1 MNNKEFINEL
11 ARHNEIKTAD
21 AQRWMNTLLSSMGDH
36 FQEGDAVQ
44 LPNFG
49 VFEVKKKLER
59 IIINPSTGQRMLVP
73 PKLTLAFKPTPQT
86 KEKIKKGG
94 DSNG

>member
-11 ARHNEIKTAD
+11 AKRNEMKAAE
-21 AQRWMNTLLSSMGDH
+21 AQGWMNTLLNALGDN
-36 FQEGDAVQ
+36 FQEGNAVQ

-49 VFEVKKKLER
+49 SFEVKKKLER
-59 IIINPSTGQRMLVP
+59 VIVNPSTGQRMLVP
-73 PKLTLAFKPTPQT
+73 PKLTLAFKPNPQT

-94 DSNG
+94 DTNG

>member
-11 ARHNEIKTAD
+11 ARRNGMKAAD
-21 AQRWMNTLLSSMGDH
+21 AQAWMNTLLSAMGEN
-36 FQEGDAVQ
+36 FQEGNAVQ

-59 IIINPSTGQRMLVP
+59 VIINPSTGQRMLVP

-94 DSNG
+94 EVNG

>member
-1 MNNKEFINEL
+1 MARRNEMKATEVQAL
-11 ARHNEIKTAD
+11 
-21 AQRWMNTLLSSMGDH
+21 MNTLLGAMGTY
-36 FQEGDAVQ
+36 FLEGNAVQ

-49 VFEVKKKLER
+49 MFEVKKKLER
-59 IIINPSTGQRMLVP
+59 IIINPSTGQRMLIP

-94 DSNG
+94 EDNG

>member
-11 ARHNEIKTAD
+11 ARRNEMKAAD
-21 AQRWMNTLLSSMGDH
+21 AQAWMNALLSAMGEN
-36 FQEGDAVQ
+36 FQEGNAVQ

-59 IIINPSTGQRMLVP
+59 VIINPSTGQRMLVP

-94 DSNG
+94 EVNG

>member
-11 ARHNEIKTAD
+11 ARRNEMKPAE
-21 AQRWMNTLLSSMGDH
+21 AQGWINTLLNAMCDN
-36 FQEGDAVQ
+36 FQEGNAVQ

-73 PKLTLAFKPTPQT
+73 PKLTLAFKPTSQT

-94 DSNG
+94 EGNG

>member
-11 ARHNEIKTAD
+11 ARQNEMKAAD
-21 AQRWMNTLLSSMGDH
+21 AQAWMNTLLGAMGDN
-36 FQEGDAVQ
+36 FQEGNAVQ
-44 LPNFG
+44 FPNFG
-49 VFEVKKKLER
+49 VFEVRKKLER

-94 DSNG
+94 EGNG

>member
-1 MNNKEFINEL
+1 MK
-11 ARHNEIKTAD
+11 AAD
-21 AQRWMNTLLSSMGDH
+21 AQAWMNTLLSAMGEN
-36 FQEGDAVQ
+36 FQEGNAVQ

-59 IIINPSTGQRMLVP
+59 VIINPSTGQRMLVP

-94 DSNG
+94 EVNG

>member
-1 MNNKEFINEL
+1 MMAVRTGLKLSEVLRMMDTVI
-11 ARHNEIKTAD
+11 TA
-21 AQRWMNTLLSSMGDH
+21 MGEH

-59 IIINPSTGQRMLVP
+59 VIVSPTNGQRMLVP
-73 PKLTLAFKPTPQT
+73 PKLVLAFKPSPVW
-86 KEKIKKGG
+86 KEKIKEGR
-94 DSNG
+94 S

>member
-1 MNNKEFINEL
+1 MARRNEMK
-11 ARHNEIKTAD
+11 AVD
-21 AQRWMNTLLSSMGDH
+21 AQAWMNTLLGAMGDN
-36 FQEGDAVQ
+36 FLEGNAVQ

-73 PKLTLAFKPTPQT
+73 PKLTLAFKPTPHT

-94 DSNG
+94 EANG

>member
-1 MNNKEFINEL
+1 MNNKEFIAEL
-11 ARHNEIKTAD
+11 ARRNNLKAAD
-21 AQRWMNTLLSSMGDH
+21 AQQLVNTLLGAMCEN
-36 FQEGDAVQ
+36 FQEGNAVQ

-59 IIINPSTGQRMLVP
+59 VIVNPSTGQRMLVP
-73 PKLTLAFKPTPQT
+73 PKLTLAFKPTVQM

-94 DSNG
+94 DDNG

>member
-1 MNNKEFINEL
+1 MARRNEM
-11 ARHNEIKTAD
+11 KVAD
-21 AQRWMNTLLSSMGDH
+21 AQGWVNTLLSAMCES
-36 FQEGDAVQ
+36 FLEGNAVQ

-94 DSNG
+94 EGNG

>member
-1 MNNKEFINEL
+1 MMAVRTGLKLSEVQRMMDTVI
-11 ARHNEIKTAD
+11 TA
-21 AQRWMNTLLSSMGDH
+21 MGEH

-94 DSNG
+94 ASNG

>member
-1 MNNKEFINEL
+1 M
-11 ARHNEIKTAD
+11 ARRNEIKTAD
-21 AQRWMNTLLSSMGDH
+21 AQAWINTLLGAMGDN
-36 FQEGDAVQ
+36 FLEGNAVH

-73 PKLTLAFKPTPQT
+73 PKLTIAFKPTPQT
-86 KEKIKKGG
+86 KEKIKRGG
-94 DSNG
+94 NGNG